1 MNYLI
6 CLTRL
11 LRAAS
16 QSLFRALLLVCATS
30 FGSLYAADFG
40 VAQWGMT
47 LTEVKTLESRVNLTP
62 FGQQDYLIYQV
73 ALTGIEQAR
82 IVYQFSNQSL
92 VSGRF
97 IFNTNDPFNIAQA
110 LIHYQQITSLMSNQ
124 YGPPNRDQVLTNPVS
139 RQPPAAADYAKEL
152 ASDRL
157 ILKSAWRSPSAN
169 IQQQLAWQ
177 VTRPNHQLVYLPIG
191 DIPSAEVKN
200 AF

>member
-11 LRAAS
+11 VRTAR
-16 QSLFRALLLVCATS
+16 QSLYRVLLLVCATG

-47 LTEVKTLESRVNLTP
+47 LTEVKTLESRANLTP
-62 FGQQDYLIYQV
+62 FDQQDYLIYQV

-97 IFNTNDPFNIAQA
+97 IFSTNDPFNIAQA
-110 LIHYQQITSLMSNQ
+110 LVQYQQITSLMSSQ

-139 RQPPAAADYAKEL
+139 RQAPAAADYANEL

-157 ILKSAWRSPSAN
+157 ILKSAWRSPSAT
-169 IQQQLAWQ
+169 IQHQLAWQ
-177 VTRPNHQLVYLPIG
+177 VTQPNHQLVYLPIRA
-191 DIPSAEVKN
+191 IPSAEVKN